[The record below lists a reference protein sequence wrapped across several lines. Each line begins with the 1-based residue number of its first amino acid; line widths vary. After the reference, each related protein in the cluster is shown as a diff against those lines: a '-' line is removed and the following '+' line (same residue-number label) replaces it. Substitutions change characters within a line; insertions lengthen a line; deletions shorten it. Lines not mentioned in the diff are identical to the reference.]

1 MMRVPD
7 LCRSPRIFGTDHTSC
22 QMNNRSLTG
31 LNRYTTVEVS
41 PCTGTEKLKR
51 LQAGTS

>member
-1 MMRVPD
+1 MRVRD
-7 LCRSPRIFGTDHTSC
+7 LYRSPAFGMDHTSF

-41 PCTGTEKLKR
+41 PCTRTEKLKR